1 MGIRVT
7 PSAVTIGSPT
17 MLLVSTISCTF
28 SMAVRM
34 RSLRGDFRSI
44 CSMKTVLS
52 YAAVFGGSSAVCGGV
67 ISFVSSSR
75 RRLR

>member
-1 MGIRVT
+1 MRVT
-7 PSAVTIGSPT
+7 PSAVTMGSPT

-28 SMAVRM
+28 SMAVRI

-52 YAAVFGGSSAVCGGV
+52 YAAVSGGSSALAGGV
-67 ISFVSSSR
+67 FSLVSSSQW
-75 RRLR
+75 RLR